1 MSQAKT
7 SRLLSGTVVSAI
19 LTLSRDVTL
28 EYDNTAEEFV
38 YARRQRASP
47 FW

>member
-1 MSQAKT
+1 MAQVET
-7 SRLLSGTVVSAI
+7 YRLSSGTVVSAI

>member
-28 EYDNTAEEFV
+28 EYDNAAEEFV
-38 YARRQRASP
+38 HARRKRAWPS
-47 FW
+47 W